1 MVSERAEILR
11 SAQLMVPFLALPVV
25 VGALWL
31 ALRPE
36 SMQGGLTLLVA
47 GGASMAWYLLGG
59 VISARDIQRGL
70 GVRRDLGRMMPRI
83 FEHRGAAFGVGPDG
97 VILAQNELALTLIGD
112 LIGRRVQD
120 LLAQRHADPNRN
132 WHDIG
137 VALAR
142 NGRFHADLGGSGNFR
157 IRRDAGS
164 LVQFWHIDTQ
174 EAELPPTVLPAQESR
189 ADFDELPVSILILDP
204 SATIIR
210 ANDAAREMMGG
221 RALTG
226 QPLSALLDGLGRE
239 LGDWVADVGAG
250 RTSGGSEVLHLKGDG
265 SQRFLQV
272 SLTRGRGDWV
282 TAVLSDA
289 SALKTLE
296 AQFAQSQKMQAV
308 GQLAGGIAHDFNNL
322 LTAIT
327 GHCDLLML
335 RHDKADPD
343 YADLDQISQNA
354 NRAAALVR
362 QLLAFSRKQTLKPQ
376 VMDLR
381 DTLSDLTHL
390 LNRLVGERI
399 VLTFDHDPALRMIR
413 ADRRQLEQVI
423 MNLVV
428 NARDAMP
435 QGGDITICTDN
446 VRLETGTAFGR
457 ATLPAGDY
465 VRVQVRDQGCGIA
478 ASDLA
483 KIFEPF
489 FTTKRT
495 GEGTGLG
502 LSTAYGIVKQ
512 TGGYIFCDSA
522 PGEGSCF
529 SLFFPAHDRA
539 EAEVDDTDAR
549 PHDARRRASRDSE
562 ASVLLVEDEAPV
574 RAFASRALKL
584 QGFKV
589 LEAACAEDALSLLSD
604 QRLSVDVF
612 VTDVVMPG
620 MDGPAWVRT
629 ALRDRPETRVIFMS
643 GYAEDVFA
651 EGQPPVPGSAFLAK
665 PFSLSDLTAM
675 VSRQL
680 ELVGPVPASE

>member
-1 MVSERAEILR
+1 MLQGLR
-11 SAQLMVPFLALPVV
+11 VLDFTRVLAGPYCT
-25 VGALWL
+25 AML
-31 ALRPE
+31 A
-36 SMQGGLTLLVA
+36 
-47 GGASMAWYLLGG
+47 
-59 VISARDIQRGL
+59 
-70 GVRRDLGRMMPRI
+70 DLGAEVIKVEPPQGDDQRHMGRMVQGESTNFILNNRGKKSVRLDLKHAEGQRI
-83 FEHRGAAFGVGPDG
+83 AR
-97 VILAQNELALTLIGD
+97 ELAARSDVVIENFKPGVADRLGIGYAELAGRKPDLVYCSISGFGQNGPHAGRPSYDVVAQAMSGMMSLTGEADGAPTLIGESV
-112 LIGRRVQD
+112 G
-120 LLAQRHADPNRN
+120 
-132 WHDIG
+132 DIC
-137 VALAR
+137 
-142 NGRFHADLGGSGNFR
+142 
-157 IRRDAGS
+157 
-164 LVQFWHIDTQ
+164 
-174 EAELPPTVLPAQESR
+174 
-189 ADFDELPVSILILDP
+189 
-204 SATIIR
+204 
-210 ANDAAREMMGG
+210 
-221 RALTG
+221 
-226 QPLSALLDGLGRE
+226 
-239 LGDWVADVGAG
+239 AG
-250 RTSGGSEVLHLKGDG
+250 RTLGGSEVLHVKAEGPE
-265 SQRFLQV
+265 RFVQV
-272 SLTRGRGDWV
+272 TVARGRGDHA

-296 AQFAQSQKMQAV
+296 AQFVQSQKMQAI

-376 VMDLR
+376 IMDLR

-399 VLTFDHDPALRMIR
+399 VLTFDHDPSLRMIR

-435 QGGDITICTDN
+435 EGGDITVSTDN
-446 VRLETGTAFGR
+446 VRLDSPSGVGR

-478 ASDLA
+478 PDDLA

-489 FTTKRT
+489 FTTKRL

-512 TGGYIFCDSA
+512 TGGYIFCDST

-529 SLFFPAHDRA
+529 SLFFPAHDRGA
-539 EAEVDDTDAR
+539 VDEPAPEPAAPIRTRREVEAT
-549 PHDARRRASRDSE
+549 
-562 ASVLLVEDEAPV
+562 VLLVEDEAPV

-584 QGFKV
+584 QGFNV

-604 QRLSVDVF
+604 QRLLVDVF

-620 MDGPAWVRT
+620 MDGPSWVRT
-629 ALRDRPETRVIFMS
+629 ALRDRPDTRVIFMS
-643 GYAEDVFA
+643 GYAEDIFS
-651 EGQPPVPGSAFLAK
+651 EGSPVPDAAFLAK
-665 PFSLSDLTAM
+665 PFSLSDLTAL
-675 VSRQL
+675 VTRQL
-680 ELVGPVPASE
+680 EAAH